1 MKDVNTLIDQLREMI
16 GAKGGDLYGGEQIT
30 QEQHALQCAQLAED
44 AGAQKP
50 LIAAALLHDVGHL
63 LEHDFE
69 AALEREEDRFH
80 ENMGDTFLKQW
91 FGADVTEP
99 VRLHVAS
106 KRYLCATDPD
116 YFAKLSPASV
126 HTLRIQGGP
135 MSTAEVNEFETND
148 NYREA
153 VRLRIWD
160 DLGKDPE
167 VKTAGLDHFLDI
179 VREVAEAALPRPDQG
194 HA

>member
-1 MKDVNTLIDQLREMI
+1 MKDTNTLITLLREMI
-16 GAKGGDLYGGEQIT
+16 GAKGGNLYGGEQIT
-30 QEQHALQCAQLAED
+30 QEQHALQCAQFAED
-44 AGAQKP
+44 AGAAKP
-50 LIAAALLHDVGHL
+50 LIAAALLHDIGHL

-80 ENMGDTFLKQW
+80 ENMGDAFLKQW
-91 FGADVTEP
+91 FGPEVTEP

-106 KRYLCATDPD
+106 KRYLCAIDPD

-135 MSTAEVNEFETND
+135 MSAEEVKEFETND

-167 VKTAGLDHFLDI
+167 MKTASLDHFLDI
-179 VREVAEAALPRPDQG
+179 VREVAEAA
-194 HA
+194 

>member
-1 MKDVNTLIDQLREMI
+1 MKDLDTLISQLQDMI
-16 GAKGGDLYGGEQIT
+16 GARGGDLYGGEAIT

-44 AGAQKP
+44 DGASKP

-69 AALEREEDRFH
+69 VALEREEDRFH
-80 ENMGDTFLKQW
+80 ENMGDAFLKQW
-91 FGADVTEP
+91 FGSDVTEP

-135 MSTAEVNEFETND
+135 MNAAEVKEFEAND

-167 VKTAGLDHFLDI
+167 MKTASLDHFLEI
-179 VREVAEAALPRPDQG
+179 VREVAEEA
-194 HA
+194 

>member
-1 MKDVNTLIDQLREMI
+1 MANVETLITKLHDMI
-16 GAKGGDLYGGEQIT
+16 GARGGDLYGGEAIT
-30 QEQHALQCAQLAED
+30 QAQHALQCAQLAED
-44 AGAQKP
+44 AGASKP
-50 LIAAALLHDVGHL
+50 LITAALLHDIGHL

-91 FGADVTEP
+91 FGLEVTEP

-135 MSTAEVNEFETND
+135 MSTAEVKEFETND

-167 VKTAGLDHFLDI
+167 MKTASLEHFLDI
-179 VREVAEAALPRPDQG
+179 VREVAETA
-194 HA
+194 